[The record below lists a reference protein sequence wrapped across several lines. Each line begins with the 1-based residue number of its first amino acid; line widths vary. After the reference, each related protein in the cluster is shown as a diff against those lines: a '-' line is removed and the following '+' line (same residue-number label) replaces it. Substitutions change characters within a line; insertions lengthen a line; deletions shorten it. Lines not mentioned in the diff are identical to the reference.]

1 MAAKRGKRK
10 ASASPENGGLAGS
23 SGSTTTMVWTMEDAK
38 KALLKVK
45 VTEADEQGVRK
56 VGKNSL
62 AEAIH
67 GSATPGKV
75 GWSNVMRRG
84 CALPLPESSKFQL
97 EGSKQTADVF
107 HPSDVPG
114 VVRKLLG
121 LQGGLAWF
129 QNTSFVSGVKT
140 LMTTCGW
147 SDFSKL
153 EAVLEAVQV
162 QVRQREAELAAFEVP
177 ALSDG
182 STRMR
187 LHTNARGRVLISAH
201 DELKWL
207 GLDDDGKHNEWT
219 HWLCSALEDY
229 IKGYHH
235 SSDSR
240 SDDTPCLEYVKL
252 DSESIHT
259 PIIDKKCFQ
268 KVIWLFIGKSK
279 LAGEHAEKALDIYGR
294 HIVGDSRLDEERAA
308 NAAAAP
314 KEAKDFVLGPEE
326 ATRQESLRS
335 GAPEEALQ
343 QMMQLMVQQTVQ
355 QTLAAAVERMTPV
368 QINVNKT
375 PRSNED
381 LRRINL
387 PAPVTTEEGEALGK
401 RTLFVTDFLRKYLPE
416 VIPGIDAAGSLLQQL
431 VTAVRGKFGESLQNA
446 KLERG
451 PLFRCGQLGRSQP
464 HYEVEDE
471 DLMKEVAT
479 GMHGFFLSNFKRIGH
494 ANQYHGE
501 VFPQLLEQAT
511 KRRRVG
517 FEVEERQPVGFE
529 VEERQ
534 PVLLGQYP
542 PSNIGCLI
550 DPHRELSRRGL
561 PDYLLSPLLKT
572 MVYFA
577 RRLFPFYEPKTKLI
591 IHQTGAPTRMEFTWY
606 FYKHHEA
613 VLEPALMDVCRRYLI
628 VFIARDPISCAVEK
642 GKASVMEPCYC
653 PACSKR
659 RLRDRKTI
667 PSSEFV
673 ESKERTE
680 TKGRILVRRPKG
692 PMQQ

>member
-1 MAAKRGKRK
+1 MNYTANFLWIGRCRGELAVSLRLRGAALK
-10 ASASPENGGLAGS
+10 AFAEVGLSSA
-23 SGSTTTMVWTMEDAK
+23 
-38 KALLKVK
+38 
-45 VTEADEQGVRK
+45 VR
-56 VGKNSL
+56 
-62 AEAIH
+62 
-67 GSATPGKV
+67 
-75 GWSNVMRRG
+75 
-84 CALPLPESSKFQL
+84 
-97 EGSKQTADVF
+97 
-107 HPSDVPG
+107 
-114 VVRKLLG
+114 
-121 LQGGLAWF
+121 
-129 QNTSFVSGVKT
+129 
-140 LMTTCGW
+140 
-147 SDFSKL
+147 
-153 EAVLEAVQV
+153 AVLA
-162 QVRQREAELAAFEVP
+162 
-177 ALSDG
+177 
-182 STRMR
+182 
-187 LHTNARGRVLISAH
+187 
-201 DELKWL
+201 
-207 GLDDDGKHNEWT
+207 
-219 HWLCSALEDY
+219 
-229 IKGYHH
+229 
-235 SSDSR
+235 
-240 SDDTPCLEYVKL
+240 
-252 DSESIHT
+252 
-259 PIIDKKCFQ
+259 
-268 KVIWLFIGKSK
+268 
-279 LAGEHAEKALDIYGR
+279 KALDPGAA
-294 HIVGDSRLDEERAA
+294 GLRAEL
-308 NAAAAP
+308 NP
-314 KEAKDFVLGPEE
+314 NG
-326 ATRQESLRS
+326 QQ
-335 GAPEEALQ
+335 LQ

-416 VIPGIDAAGSLLQQL
+416 VIPGIDEAGSLLQQL

-479 GMHGFFLSNFKRIGH
+479 GMHGFFLSNFKRVGH

-501 VFPQLLEQAT
+501 VFPQLLDQAI
-511 KRRRVG
+511 KRRR
-517 FEVEERQPVGFE
+517 VGFE

-561 PDYLLSPLLKT
+561 PDCLLNPLLKT
-572 MVYFA
+572 MVYIA

-591 IHQTGAPTRMEFTWY
+591 IHPNGAPTRIEFTWY

-613 VLEPALMDVCRRYLI
+613 VLETALMDVCRRYLI

-653 PACSKR
+653 SACSNKR
-659 RLRDRKTI
+659 ALRKKI

-680 TKGRILVRRPKG
+680 TTGRIVVRRPKG